1 MSRLDGFCGA
11 CDDHDEHDWTNKHDY
26 DFYCPGWH
34 DNAVSWAKD
43 NSTSHMYTTA
53 EIAKMPTPTPT
64 PTPTPFN
71 WHEASID
78 SFAHWAVIAM
88 ITDGQ
93 HPDLA
98 QDVIEASEGAQE
110 LLITL
115 EINGI
120 HFDGMPFF
128 ERLWQEM
135 MRQADIKAA
144 ERAKEFIGELTST
157 SETVQHVLDIAAADV
172 RARFRAAGLPMEEDD
187 EW

>member
-1 MSRLDGFCGA
+1 M
-11 CDDHDEHDWTNKHDY
+11 
-26 DFYCPGWH
+26 
-34 DNAVSWAKD
+34 
-43 NSTSHMYTTA
+43 TT
-53 EIAKMPTPTPT
+53 EM
-64 PTPTPFN
+64 TPTPFN
-71 WHEASID
+71 WHEASIN

-98 QDVIEASEGAQE
+98 QDVIDASDFAHALE
-110 LLITL
+110 ITL

-120 HFDGMPFF
+120 SFDGMPFF

-135 MRQADIKAA
+135 MRQANIKAA

-157 SETVQHVLDIAAADV
+157 SETVQHVLDIAAADI